1 MRTLFNKKP
10 PSVKQA
16 SDSDS
21 NTEPSSFIN
30 DSIYDENSSR
40 APTPPIQKQESEST
54 TYESPPL
61 PPSVDPNELVNGPF
75 KCHPSISDLFL
86 SGNPELVPETD
97 NEEDS
102 EEDKGCCCLG
112 RFF

>member
-10 PSVKQA
+10 PSIKHA

-40 APTPPIQKQESEST
+40 APTPSIQKQESEST

-61 PPSVDPNELVNGPF
+61 PPSVDPNELV
-75 KCHPSISDLFL
+75 KCHTSISDLFL
-86 SGNPELVPETD
+86 SGNPKLVPESD

-102 EEDKGCCCLG
+102 EEDKGCCLG